1 MGGQRPHVE
10 IAAVIP
16 DGQGKIVIGKRK
28 GKTGTGMMTL
38 NINPHALLQPVDD
51 GALDDVNGGSDDM
64 RPIRTL

>member
-28 GKTGTGMMTL
+28 GKTGTGMNTTNTDSL
-38 NINPHALLQPVDD
+38 APYDKTYVVEP
-51 GALDDVNGGSDDM
+51 DVKGSSDAHTNN
-64 RPIRTL
+64 RTV

>member
-28 GKTGTGMMTL
+28 GKTGSGMFKVHPSSCNEACVVEPSRECQTDAF
-38 NINPHALLQPVDD
+38 P
-51 GALDDVNGGSDDM
+51 
-64 RPIRTL
+64 T

>member
-28 GKTGTGMMTL
+28 GKTGTGKFSIHSNTL
-38 NINPHALLQPVDD
+38 T
-51 GALDDVNGGSDDM
+51 
-64 RPIRTL
+64 PIRNILKSGHNWKRDPDMSSINRAL

>member
-28 GKTGTGMMTL
+28 GKTGTGTITL
-38 NINPHALLQPVDD
+38 ESTLIPSYNQGAVDD
-51 GALDDVNGGSDDM
+51 
-64 RPIRTL
+64 

>member
-28 GKTGTGMMTL
+28 GKTGTGKFSIQSNTFTPVQDIL
-38 NINPHALLQPVDD
+38 RSSHNWKRDPDICPINRAL
-51 GALDDVNGGSDDM
+51 
-64 RPIRTL
+64 

>member
-28 GKTGTGMMTL
+28 GKTGTGMVLPQFDSRTQTKAL
-38 NINPHALLQPVDD
+38 RPSHIEKRNPDTCSNSRAL
-51 GALDDVNGGSDDM
+51 
-64 RPIRTL
+64 